1 MYDAKLERCQCENSG
16 SLCCS
21 ASFNRASARANSLF
35 SMRACATITSSASF
49 CLAGSDAAAADAEDE
64 DVEAEEE
71 IESGAAAASEVVA
84 LLSAAAEADT
94 TPAKRLDGNSIEY
107 CLA

>member
-49 CLAGSDAAAADAEDE
+49 CLAGSDAAAAAEDE

-94 TPAKRLDGNSIEY
+94 TPAKRLDGNSIENS
-107 CLA
+107 LA